1 MTEVVDT
8 GFNLESRLRA
18 IATNAVQEARVA
30 HGRGA
35 DPFSDDDSL
44 RIDTIFQLLHVHKKM
59 EKEYEHFPL
68 VPQEQAKSSVTLL
81 KISDL
86 LDNLPEDS
94 SVEESEGVT
103 VSVGLPKAVN
113 SKK

>member
-1 MTEVVDT
+1 MTEVVDS
-8 GFNLESRLRA
+8 GFNIESRLRA

-35 DPFSDDDSL
+35 DPFSDDDGL

-68 VPQEQAKSSVTLL
+68 VSQDQVKSSATLL

-86 LDNLPEDS
+86 LDNLPENDAL
-94 SVEESEGVT
+94 EESESVT
-103 VSVGLPKAVN
+103 VSVGLPKAAN
-113 SKK
+113 GKK